1 MQFAVDHDYHLHSN
15 LSRCSRCPEQTP
27 ERILQYAQENG
38 LKTIVL
44 TDHFWD
50 CDVPS
55 EKKFYEYQN
64 FEHITQSLPLP
75 QAEGIRFLFGCETD
89 LDKDLTLGISRER
102 MEALDF
108 IIIPT
113 THFHMQFTLTDAQR
127 QDVAGRIS
135 AWLRRL
141 EGVLNMDLP
150 FYKVG
155 LAHLTCSLIHR
166 DREEYLKVLAGLPED
181 AMAAL
186 FQKAARCG
194 VGIELN
200 ASDIRAATGAEEI
213 VLRPYRIAKECGC
226 KFYMGSDSHSPD
238 GFLNTIERFEHAV
251 TVLELTEDDKFIPRN
266 QA

>member
-1 MQFAVDHDYHLHSN
+1 MRYIVDHDLHIHSN
-15 LSRCSRCPEQTP
+15 LSTCSKSPEQTP
-27 ERILQYAQENG
+27 ERIAQYAVDSE
-38 LKTIVL
+38 LKRICL

-50 CDVPS
+50 ETVPGAS
-55 EKKFYEYQN
+55 SWYAPQDYP
-64 FEHITQSLPLP
+64 HICSAKPLP
-75 QAEGIRFLFGCETD
+75 QPEGVEFLFGCETD

-102 MEALDF
+102 MEAMDF

-135 AWLRRL
+135 AWLHRL
-141 EGVLNMDLP
+141 EAVLNMDLP

-155 LAHLTCSLIHR
+155 LAHLTCSLILR

-200 ASDIRAATGAEEI
+200 ASDIRAAAGAEEI